1 MGCSQ
6 AVTSHVSGRSRLF
19 AVRGDGFMF
28 YRFGGALVLLVIIAL
43 GGIAIEKQNLT
54 LRRAVS
60 HQKFR
65 QDVLLEEHAVHRLK
79 AQQLGSPG
87 RLIDDLD
94 EAEMRR
100 PQGRP
105 PVPPVKFKR
114 PVPRIEEDAPLN

>member
-1 MGCSQ
+1 
-6 AVTSHVSGRSRLF
+6 
-19 AVRGDGFMF
+19 MF

-65 QDVLLEEHAVHRLK
+65 QEVLMEEHAVHRLK
-79 AQQLGSPG
+79 AQQLGAPG
-87 RLIDDLD
+87 RLMNDLD

-100 PQGRP
+100 PELRRP
-105 PVPPVKFKR
+105 DVRVPEVRVPAPPLKFRR
-114 PVPRIEEDAPLN
+114 PGPRVEPDTPLN